1 MAVGSI
7 VKVSVSVYSTYV
19 NVQFAKP
26 ANTTKFVVQTTGA
39 SGFYLAP
46 QLNTFTSSAATGTV
60 LTYKII
66 GLVPGNKYYLSV
78 TPYNGSQIGTPRP
91 YYNSTTNNTF
101 TTTKTTTSSTSSTTY
116 NSYLPILGASSTGPV
131 STSSKTGTTANGG
144 TSSKSSAA
152 PSNTPNPLS
161 PGSVEGTPPYDLN
174 AAGRITEKKE
184 KLDPN
189 TPYSIDV
196 RAVSTDANGKPI
208 YSAWSTKLNIITPG
222 YASDG
227 KNFQS
232 INSNTDIL
240 LTGGSLYAGEFN
252 ESTGSV
258 NVVTDEIVGTGIIL
272 NQSGLAGINNGEK
285 QFYIDS
291 STGDAYFAGTVAATI
306 IQSTSYSGVTDGTA
320 FSSNGMAINLNNGSI
335 TSEQF
340 RIDTQGNAYFGGDV
354 SGSLYGVQTLGNYI
368 SATAQ
373 ASASGKNTVYYRIGT
388 TATSSRAPDG
398 NTYYITEGSGTTGP
412 SSGFPAGPITGQI
425 AIDGDTW
432 FAYNVNKRVIAQYTY
447 SASSGGWIQTKV
459 DGLVIANIDAGAITS
474 GTISASIEIRSPNI
488 VGGLIIG
495 GKFQTSNNSGR
506 IEIGNTNYQDTIVF
520 RNYTGSTGATLS
532 PFFDDSGVNGLI
544 IHSGSSPTTNTQGAT
559 DGVAMTWV
567 GRDYW
572 TVQYKN
578 NLALLDIQ
586 FNTLRTRNHYGE
598 AKTNNSSSP
607 SYGPSDVRMR
617 NIGYGNTG
625 TTSPANDTTSVGNGD
640 IYLGY

>member
-1 MAVGSI
+1 MAVGTI
-7 VKVSVSVYSTYV
+7 AKVSVSVYSTYV

-26 ANTTKFVVQTTGA
+26 ANTTKFIIQVTDSA
-39 SGFYLAP
+39 GFYLTP
-46 QLNTFTSSAATGTV
+46 IYNTFTSSSATGTN
-60 LTYKII
+60 LTYKVS
-66 GLVPGNKYYLSV
+66 GLTPGHKYYLDV
-78 TPYNGSQIGTPRP
+78 TPYNGSQVGTARP
-91 YYNSTTNNTF
+91 YYNSNTNNTF
-101 TTTKTTTSSTSSTTY
+101 TTTKTITSSTPATTFSASSPTT
-116 NSYLPILGASSTGPV
+116 GTSSTGPV
-131 STSSKTGTTANGG
+131 STSNKTGTTANGG
-144 TSSKSSAA
+144 TTNKSSAA
-152 PSNTPNPLS
+152 SSNTPNP
-161 PGSVEGTPPYDLN
+161 GSVEATPPYDLN
-174 AAGRITEKKE
+174 AAGRIQEKIE

-196 RAVSTDANGKPI
+196 RAVSTDADGKPI
-208 YSAWSTKLNIITPG
+208 YSEWSTKLNLITPG
-222 YASDG
+222 YATDG

-240 LTGGSLYAGEFN
+240 LTGGSLYAGEFTG
-252 ESTGSV
+252 STGSA
-258 NVVTDEIVGTGIIL
+258 NVVTDEIFGTGIIL
-272 NQSGLAGINNGEK
+272 NQSGLAGINDGKK
-285 QFYIDS
+285 QFYIDA
-291 STGDAYFAGTVAATI
+291 STGDAYFAGTIAATI
-306 IQSTSYSGVTDGTA
+306 IKSTNYSGVTDGTA

-373 ASASGKNTVYYRIGT
+373 ASASGKNTIYYRIGT
-388 TATSSRAPDG
+388 TTTSSRAPDG
-398 NTYYITEGSGTTGP
+398 NTYSITEGSGTTGP
-412 SSGFPAGPITGQI
+412 SSGFPVGPITGQT

-447 SASSGGWIQTKV
+447 SSSSGGWIQTKV

-474 GTISASIEIRSPNI
+474 GTIYASIEIRSPNI

-495 GKFQTSNNSGR
+495 GRFQTSNNAGH

-520 RNYTGSTGATLS
+520 KNYNGAIGATLA
-532 PFFDDSGVNGLI
+532 PFVDESGTDGLI
-544 IHSGSSPTTNTQGAT
+544 IHSGSSPTTNTEGST
-559 DGVAMTWV
+559 NGVAMQWI

-578 NLALLDIQ
+578 NIPLLDIQ
-586 FNTLRTRNHYGE
+586 FNSLRTRKHFGY
-598 AKTNNSSSP
+598 AYTVNNSNTP
-607 SYGPSDVRMR
+607 EYGPSDARMR

-625 TTSPANDTTSVGNGD
+625 TTSPNNDTVYAGNGD